1 MQRRAAEMLLGR
13 RFGRRSGKHQTAQTA
28 AGRAREA
35 LRSLERRFADARQPG
50 TGEEATV
57 GETLRSIRPDY
68 RRVG

>member
-35 LRSLERRFADARQPG
+35 LRSLERRFADARQAG